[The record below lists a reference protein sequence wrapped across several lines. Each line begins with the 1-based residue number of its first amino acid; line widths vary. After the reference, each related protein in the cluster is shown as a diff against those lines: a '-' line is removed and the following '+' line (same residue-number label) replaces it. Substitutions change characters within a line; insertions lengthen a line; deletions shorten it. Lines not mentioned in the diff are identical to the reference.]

1 MKKSSYIYTAV
12 IATVFIECAIA
23 LTALPRST
31 ESELEKRS
39 LAKFPTLTADS
50 LFNGSYTAAVSSWFS
65 DTVPFRDEIMEQSMT
80 LKNAMGIKSSL
91 GKKSSVEGDQDIDY
105 VEEDNVSFVATDN
118 TIKMVDDDPDKIL
131 TPEEMM
137 QDTTAHE
144 DEVDAKV
151 RFATSGI
158 IITGQDSTTRAMSTF
173 HGSAGSGATYVGV
186 VNKYKEMLGSKVN
199 VWCMPIPTAIE
210 YYCPSSVA
218 SRNKSQRA
226 MIETMMTTLSGA
238 KGVNICD
245 VMAAHKRE
253 DIYLRTDHHWAPLGG
268 FYAAQAFAK
277 AAGVPFRGLDA
288 YEKKVVPGYVGSM
301 FGYSKDINVKKNP
314 ETFVYYVPTGVSY
327 TTTFVTY
334 FIDEEMHVTG
344 ESKPFQGSF
353 FKNYKGNNAYLN
365 FMGTDCTLVKVQ
377 TSTHNGRRL
386 LILKDSFGNT
396 LPGYMFYSFEEVHVV
411 DYRYFTKNILK
422 YIDENGITDVLFANN
437 TFAVCTSYTSRS
449 YSRFLT
455 KAGGYTPKP
464 EEEKKEN
471 ADSVDKAKAVADTSK
486 VKAQEPAA
494 PKEEEVPE
502 PVKEEPAQPIE
513 KPDTLA

>member
-1 MKKSSYIYTAV
+1 
-12 IATVFIECAIA
+12 
-23 LTALPRST
+23 
-31 ESELEKRS
+31 
-39 LAKFPTLTADS
+39 
-50 LFNGSYTAAVSSWFS
+50 
-65 DTVPFRDEIMEQSMT
+65 
-80 LKNAMGIKSSL
+80 
-91 GKKSSVEGDQDIDY
+91 
-105 VEEDNVSFVATDN
+105 
-118 TIKMVDDDPDKIL
+118 MVDDDPDKIL

-186 VNKYKEMLGSKVN
+186 VNKYKEMLGSRVN

-226 MIETMMTTLSGA
+226 MIENMMSSLVGA

-245 VMAAHKRE
+245 VMASHKRE

-288 YEKKVVPGYVGSM
+288 YEKRVVPGYVGSM

-314 ETFVYYVPTGVSY
+314 EDFVYYVPTGATY
-327 TTTFVTY
+327 TTTFITY
-334 FIDEEMHVTG
+334 YTDEDLHVTG
-344 ESKPFQGSF
+344 ESKPFQASF

-377 TSTHNGRRL
+377 TGVNNGRRL
-386 LILKDSFGNT
+386 LIMKDSFGNT

-422 YIDENGITDVLFANN
+422 YIDENKITDILFANN

-455 KAGGYTPKP
+455 TAGGYTLKPVEEKQAADTVKKDEAKTP
-464 EEEKKEN
+464 EEPEK
-471 ADSVDKAKAVADTSK
+471 AS
-486 VKAQEPAA
+486 
-494 PKEEEVPE
+494 EEEEAPAEQE
-502 PVKEEPAQPIE
+502 PVKEEEPVKEVPGQEPAE